1 MRTCSVFS
9 PRRTRNESSG
19 PGTAP
24 TAFCRKASFSCR
36 SSRRSTSAP
45 ATTSLWPFRYLVIEC
60 ATMSNPSSSG
70 RWKNGVAKVL
80 SQTEITE
87 RLRQFCASAAR
98 SQIFSIGLVGVSTQS
113 SFVFGR
119 NAPSTARASATST

>member
-1 MRTCSVFS
+1 
-9 PRRTRNESSG
+9 
-19 PGTAP
+19 
-24 TAFCRKASFSCR
+24 
-36 SSRRSTSAP
+36 
-45 ATTSLWPFRYLVIEC
+45 LVIEC

-80 SQTEITE
+80 SQTEITP
-87 RLRQFCASAAR
+87 RLRQICASAAR

-119 NAPSTARASATST
+119 NAASTARASATSTYVCSMPRRLKTLSARRNVPPYTSSLSTT